1 MKLSISPEARK
12 QLNQLNTENSRY
24 LLLWYDTDG
33 CGCGVNGMPTIRF
46 TNEKTSSDIKV
57 DNDMYSVLIHKQQAT
72 FFAENMSL
80 SLVNGVFRLS
90 SPEGILNPFI
100 SQQSVCEV

>member
-1 MKLSISPEARK
+1 MKLTISSEAK
-12 QLNQLNTENSRY
+12 EQLNQLNTENSRY

-33 CGCGVNGMPTIRF
+33 CGCGVNGLPTIRF
-46 TNEKTSSDIKV
+46 TNEKTSSDIEIE
-57 DNDMYSVLIHKQQAT
+57 NDMHSVLIHKQQTT
-72 FFAENMSL
+72 FFADDMTL